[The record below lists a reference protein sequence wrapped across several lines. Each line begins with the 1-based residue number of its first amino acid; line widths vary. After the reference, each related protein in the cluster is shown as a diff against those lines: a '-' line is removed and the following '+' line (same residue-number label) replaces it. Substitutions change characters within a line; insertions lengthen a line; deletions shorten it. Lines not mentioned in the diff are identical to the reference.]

1 MKRSHKGTRPP
12 QRLIPCMPPL
22 LEEEKSP
29 LSREDGTTK
38 FGGTA
43 CEHIVMTYFLR
54 KNINVATLE
63 VDDGVDL
70 LIEKPDEGW
79 KRGQVKKVV
88 YQTKLDYGYKQ
99 QHGVDLYRPR
109 YNFNFQSGG
118 KTAPHLKNG
127 RRQRGPGDYDY
138 FYHVL
143 MTPYREMIWELP
155 VDKIPLREDGSFIS
169 NKSPSLDSS
178 NWIRKRAEINFN
190 DHLISVWYDPIVFKT
205 FPDFFL
211 KEQTSLEKFFDDPN

>member
-1 MKRSHKGTRPP
+1 MSRSPNAKR
-12 QRLIPCMPPL
+12 LVPCMPPL
-22 LEEEKSP
+22 LEEEKIP
-29 LSREDGTTK
+29 LSREDGFTK

-43 CEHIVMTYFLR
+43 CEHMVITYFLKR
-54 KNINVATLE
+54 NINVALLE

-88 YQTKLDYGYKQ
+88 YQTKLDYGYRKNN
-99 QHGVDLYRPR
+99 GVDLFRPR

-118 KTAPHLKNG
+118 RTAPHLKNG
-127 RRQRGPGDYDY
+127 RKQRGPNDYDY

-143 MTPYREMIWELP
+143 MTPHRELIWETP
-155 VDKIPLREDGSFIS
+155 VDMIPLREDGTFIS
-169 NKSPSLDSS
+169 NKNPSLDSDS
-178 NWIRKRAEINFN
+178 WQRRKSEIDFN
-190 DHLISVWYDPIVFKT
+190 KNLISVKYDPIVFKT

-211 KEQTSLEKFFDDPN
+211 KENTSLETFFDDPN